1 VDGLGPHVLRAADAS
16 RELLVT
22 TVKPVRF
29 PDAELD
35 VCRAAASSA
44 GLKFNAWVR
53 RACREQAALELALA
67 KQDAE
72 TRNGIERPGWDT
84 PLSNGARAAA
94 NREML
99 KTVSP
104 KVSFRPDF
112 KGGK

>member
-1 VDGLGPHVLRAADAS
+1 LAGV
-16 RELLVT
+16 
-22 TVKPVRF
+22 VKAVRF
-29 PDAELD
+29 PDAE
-35 VCRAAASSA
+35 VVVVAAAAASA

-84 PLSNGARAAA
+84 PLSNGARAAV